1 MITLLT
7 DFGISDPYAGIMK
20 GVILSVNPFA
30 QIIDVTHGIKPQDIM
45 GAAYLINAV
54 YRYFPKGSTHVVV
67 VDPGVGSGRSI
78 IAVSAGGHF
87 FLAPDN
93 GVLSLVLEDLCAD
106 TIIKV
111 ENEIYFL
118 KPVSRTFHGRD
129 IFAPVAGHLSK
140 GVGIDSFGPAIPRD
154 QTVTIALPKP
164 YLSESGE
171 LVGKVISVD
180 RFGNLIT
187 NIDLQKI
194 NDTFGFNK
202 DLSLKILIGSHKIEG
217 LSLAY
222 HDAAPGS
229 LLAIIGSMGFVE
241 ISLNCGNAS
250 KYCGESR
257 GSIVKVS
264 AADKSSG

>member
-20 GVILSVNPFA
+20 GVILSVNPSA
-30 QIIDVTHGIKPQDIM
+30 QIIDVTHGIEPQDIM
-45 GAAYLINAV
+45 GAAYLINAA
-54 YRYFPKGSTHVVV
+54 YRYFPLRSIHVVV
-67 VDPGVGSGRSI
+67 VDPGVGSDRSI
-78 IAVSAGGHF
+78 IAVSAGGYF

-93 GVLSLVLEDLCAD
+93 GVLSLVLENLCAD

-111 ENEIYFL
+111 ENETYFS

-140 GVGIDSFGPAIPRD
+140 GVGIDSFGPAITRD
-154 QTVTIALPKP
+154 QMVTIALPKP

-171 LVGKVISVD
+171 LVGQVISVD

-194 NDTFGFNK
+194 NEAFGFNN
-202 DLSLKILIGSHKIEG
+202 DQGLKILIGSHKIAG

-222 HDAAPGS
+222 HDAAPRS

-241 ISLNCGNAS
+241 ISLNFGNAS
-250 KYCGESR
+250 VYCGETR

-264 AADKSSG
+264 VL

>member
-20 GVILSVNPFA
+20 GVILSVNPSA
-30 QIIDVTHGIKPQDIM
+30 QIIDVTHGIEPQDIM
-45 GAAYLINAV
+45 GAAYFINAA
-54 YRYFPKGSTHVVV
+54 YRYFPLRSIHVVV
-67 VDPGVGSGRSI
+67 VDPGVGSDRSI

-93 GVLSLVLEDLCAD
+93 GVLSLVLENLCAN

-111 ENEIYFL
+111 ENETYFL

-140 GVGIDSFGPAIPRD
+140 GVGIDSFGPAITRD
-154 QTVTIALPKP
+154 QMVTIALPKP

-187 NIDLQKI
+187 NIDLQSI
-194 NDTFGFNK
+194 NEAFGFNN
-202 DLSLKILIGSHKIEG
+202 DRRLKILIGSHQIEG
-217 LSLAY
+217 LSSAY
-222 HDAAPGS
+222 HDVSPQS

-241 ISLNCGNAS
+241 ISLNFGNAS
-250 KYCGESR
+250 VSCGETK
-257 GSIVKVS
+257 GSVVKVS
-264 AADKSSG
+264 AVDNR